1 MDKNLGVKFI
11 WCFFFYL
18 CLAFLTELCQFWYGL
33 KDLFPLHK
41 LDDKVVLDTSQAVE
55 GMWICL
61 GSYGQLRGEWVKI
74 IIKFCVHSCI
84 LFIWSKMSILN
95 CKVDLKNVT
104 SRVHIKYR
112 IMYHN
117 KIIFK
122 VREGSLQALAY
133 ILF

>member
-1 MDKNLGVKFI
+1 
-11 WCFFFYL
+11 
-18 CLAFLTELCQFWYGL
+18 
-33 KDLFPLHK
+33 
-41 LDDKVVLDTSQAVE
+41 
-55 GMWICL
+55 
-61 GSYGQLRGEWVKI
+61 
-74 IIKFCVHSCI
+74 
-84 LFIWSKMSILN
+84 MSILN

-133 ILF
+133 ILFKHLLRGNYRSYTTT

>member
-1 MDKNLGVKFI
+1 MD
-11 WCFFFYL
+11 
-18 CLAFLTELCQFWYGL
+18 
-33 KDLFPLHK
+33 PL
-41 LDDKVVLDTSQAVE
+41 S
-55 GMWICL
+55 
-61 GSYGQLRGEWVKI
+61 SYGELRGEWVKI
-74 IIKFCVHSCI
+74 IIKLFAHSCI

-104 SRVHIKYR
+104 CWVHIKDV

-122 VREGSLQALAY
+122 VREGSLEALTY

>member
-11 WCFFFYL
+11 WFFFAL
-18 CLAFLTELCQFWYGL
+18 CLAFLTELCQFWYSL

-74 IIKFCVHSCI
+74 IIKFFVHSCI

-95 CKVDLKNVT
+95 CKVDVKNVT

-112 IMYHN
+112 IMYHK